1 MLPKTGDW
9 SASVDVLGQ
18 FFYIILVFAIVI
30 LIFLICARFFSKVRF
45 NGRGKNLRI
54 IESCS
59 VAPQSSIQILQAGER
74 LFLVGVTREQISI
87 LAEIT
92 GQQVN
97 SFDSEHM
104 PMFESYFRKFLTPE
118 KDEKKEDG
126 T

>member
-1 MLPKTGDW
+1 MLSKTGDW

-18 FFYIILVFAIVI
+18 FFYIILIFAIVI
-30 LIFLICARFFSKVRF
+30 LIFLICARFFSKMRF
-45 NGRGKNLRI
+45 NGRGKNLRV

-74 LFLVGVTREQISI
+74 MFLVGVTKEQISI

-92 GQQVN
+92 GQQIS
-97 SFDSEHM
+97 SFDNEHM
-104 PMFESYFRKFLTPE
+104 PMFDSYFKKFLTAE

>member
-1 MLPKTGDW
+1 MLSKTGDW

-30 LIFLICARFFSKVRF
+30 LIFLICARFFSKLRF
-45 NGRGKNLRI
+45 NGRGKNLHI

-104 PMFESYFRKFLTPE
+104 PMFENYFKKFLTPE